1 MDQNDTPKD
10 TTEKESTKESTPYVS
25 PRLRSKMA
33 DRYEEE
39 KEQGPGATI
48 AVVGLVA
55 VIVICGGLF
64 LLSSRAKKAEP
75 GQTAEASQT
84 PESGAGA
91 ISDSA
96 AVADSLAALAAA
108 DSMARLAST
117 PTKPAPQSKPIPK
130 PGATPLASGTQ
141 TPSTPAPAATPARY
155 GIVVGSY
162 LFDDKAGTEKDR
174 LAGVT
179 SLNGAVI
186 EKVEGGASTYQ
197 VVLGSFESRAEAE
210 AKGAELLGAGT
221 VRESRVIT
229 LKRR

>member
-10 TTEKESTKESTPYVS
+10 STPNEPAPYIS
-25 PRLRSKMA
+25 ARLRSKMA
-33 DRYEEE
+33 DRYEDE

-48 AVVGLVA
+48 AVIGLVA

-64 LLSSRAKKAEP
+64 LLSSRAKKAET
-75 GQTAEASQT
+75 GQTAEAGQT

-96 AVADSLAALAAA
+96 ATADSLAALAAA

-117 PTKPAPQSKPIPK
+117 PTTPSVTSAAKPIPK
-130 PGATPLASGTQ
+130 PAATPLASGTEA
-141 TPSTPAPAATPARY
+141 PSTPAPAAAPARY

-174 LAGVT
+174 LAVAT
-179 SLNGAVI
+179 SLDGSVV
-186 EKVEGGASTYQ
+186 EKVEGGTSTYQ
-197 VVLGSFESRAEAE
+197 VVLGSFDSRAEAE

-221 VRESRVIT
+221 VKESRVVA
-229 LKRR
+229 LKRK

>member
-1 MDQNDTPKD
+1 
-10 TTEKESTKESTPYVS
+10 
-25 PRLRSKMA
+25 MA

-48 AVVGLVA
+48 AVVGLIA

-91 ISDSA
+91 MSDSA

-117 PTKPAPQSKPIPK
+117 PTKPPPQSKPIPK

-174 LAGVT
+174 LAGAT
-179 SLNGAVI
+179 SLDGTVI

-221 VRESRVIT
+221 VKESRVIT

>member
-10 TTEKESTKESTPYVS
+10 TTEKEYTPYVS
-25 PRLRSKMA
+25 ARLRSKME

-39 KEQGPGATI
+39 EKGPGATI
-48 AVVGLVA
+48 AVVGLIA

-84 PESGAGA
+84 PPTASAMA
-91 ISDSA
+91 DSA
-96 AVADSLAALAAA
+96 AYADSLAALAAA
-108 DSMARLAST
+108 DSMARAAST
-117 PTKPAPQSKPIPK
+117 PTTPTPAAKPIAK
-130 PGATPLASGTQ
+130 PGATPLASGSE
-141 TPSTPAPAATPARY
+141 TPSTPAPAAAPARY

-174 LAGVT
+174 LAGAT
-179 SLNGAVI
+179 SLDGAVI
-186 EKVEGGASTYQ
+186 EKVEGGTSTYQ

-221 VRESRVIT
+221 VKESRVIT